1 MKKLLVC
8 CLCGLLL
15 VGCGQSN
22 TDNTSELESSEET
35 NQVQESVESE
45 PEESEETTEAE
56 PEIAEY
62 PLDLD
67 ISGCDTFTQIVD
79 TVLEPGMGYTNETIG
94 DTDALL
100 VCTFAYDNMDGN
112 MAAIDSAIYVYNDG
126 VPECI
131 GNVSSIG
138 TAYPLAVKDGY
149 LYVGIY
155 HGTAK
160 YTIEDNELIEVESSW
175 IEYDD
180 EGNEE
185 FYYHEVA
192 GEETKSESSDA
203 VNSIQ
208 NEYDEATI
216 LNFDVIQ

>member
-8 CLCGLLL
+8 MLCGLLL
-15 VGCGQSN
+15 VGCGKTN
-22 TDNTSELESSEET
+22 SENEVVEDSQTEASQETKEVVSE
-35 NQVQESVESE
+35 Q
-45 PEESEETTEAE
+45 PAEESEDIAMVE
-56 PEIAEY
+56 PEVQ
-62 PLDLD
+62 LDLD
-67 ISGCDTFTQIVD
+67 ITGCDTFTQIVD

-160 YTIEDNELIEVESSW
+160 YTIENNELIEVESSW

-203 VNSIQ
+203 VDTIQ
-208 NEYDEATI
+208 SEYDEATI

>member
-35 NQVQESVESE
+35 NQVQETVEENDS
-45 PEESEETTEAE
+45 EESTEAE

-100 VCTFAYDNMDGN
+100 VCTSAYDNMDGN

-126 VPECI
+126 APECI

-160 YTIEDNELIEVESSW
+160 CTIENNELIEVESSW
-175 IEYDD
+175 IEYD

-185 FYYHEVA
+185 FYYHEIA

-203 VNSIQ
+203 VDTIQ
-208 NEYDEATI
+208 SEYDEATV